1 VATDHPT
8 AAPGF
13 GKRSAPAQ
21 HPSGAA
27 DFAHLPEREAYL
39 AAFIDRL
46 PDGAAI
52 DTKTLAREQP
62 RYGQQAVRSALRAL
76 TRAGHLVRVRET
88 VGEGLTRW
96 VFRTFFSRT
105 PRPVAWWER
114 FLADRRIGSTG
125 STGST
130 GDEPAPAPP
139 PRSEAYRALAS
150 LGSADARL
158 TLSARDCAEL
168 EPLAAE
174 WLARGVTPE
183 QFRTV
188 LTAGLPTQVHSP
200 GALARRR
207 LLDRLPPEPPPPQ
220 PPLLRMPKHR
230 AECATC
236 RAPLASTAPP
246 SSHCPGCPPSPL
258 SAPAGSR
265 PTVIARARAAARE
278 ARERSRAGVR
288 GGAIPGWTSR

>member
-1 VATDHPT
+1 MADTHPT

-13 GKRSAPAQ
+13 GKRSASAQ
-21 HPSGAA
+21 HPSGPT

-76 TRAGHLVRVRET
+76 TRAGHLLRVRET

-114 FLADRRIGSTG
+114 FLADRRTG
-125 STGST
+125 STREDPS
-130 GDEPAPAPP
+130 PVPSA
-139 PRSEAYRALAS
+139 RSEAYRALAS
-150 LGSADARL
+150 LGSVDARL
-158 TLSARDCAEL
+158 TLSARECAEL
-168 EPLAAE
+168 EPLAAD
-174 WLARGVTPE
+174 WFARGITAQ

-188 LTAGLPTQVHSP
+188 LAAGLPTAVHSP
-200 GALARRR
+200 GAFTRRR
-207 LLDRLPPEPPPPQ
+207 LLDRLPPEPQ
-220 PPLLRMPKHR
+220 RGKR
-230 AECATC
+230 RSECASC
-236 RAPLASTAPP
+236 RAPLPAGAPP
-246 SSHCPGCPPSPL
+246 SRHCPGCPPFP
-258 SAPAGSR
+258 PASTGAR
-265 PTVIARARAAARE
+265 PTVIARARAVARE
-278 ARERSRAGVR
+278 ARERSRGTGRAGPV
-288 GGAIPGWTSR
+288 PGRTG